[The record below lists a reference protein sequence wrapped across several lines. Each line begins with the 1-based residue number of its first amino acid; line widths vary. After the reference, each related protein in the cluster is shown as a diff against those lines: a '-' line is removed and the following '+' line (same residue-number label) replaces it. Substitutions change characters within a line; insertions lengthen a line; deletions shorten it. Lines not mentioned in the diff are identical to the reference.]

1 MRHSN
6 GKRSRGRSGRRP
18 APQQNINRAYD
29 SNGPAG
35 KLRGTAAQLVEKYVG
50 LARDARVGR
59 DRVLVENFLQHAEH
73 YQRIMNEIMI
83 AQGIEPEAID
93 DDEQGGYDDQPDGNY
108 DANGNFNGNGQGNY
122 NDGQGNGNQNNGNQN
137 NGNQGYNQRQN
148 NGGGGNQGN
157 GGQNNGN
164 QGNYADRGDRGDRQ
178 NNGGGQG
185 NNQRRDNGNQG
196 NYNQRRDNGGNAPVP
211 QAQPQPIISG
221 VEDQPEISPDVAVEV
236 PPVSLTPAPLP
247 SAPRAI
253 RSRRPRRTAAA
264 IAAEEGQP
272 ASAPVTENSDSE

>member
-35 KLRGTAAQLVEKYVG
+35 KLRGTAAQLVEKYVS

-83 AQGIEPEAID
+83 AQGIEPQAID
-93 DDEQGGYDDQPDGNY
+93 DDEQGGYDEQSESDGNSY
-108 DANGNFNGNGQGNY
+108 EPLSGSQA
-122 NDGQGNGNQNNGNQN
+122 
-137 NGNQGYNQRQN
+137 
-148 NGGGGNQGN
+148 GGNQGN
-157 GGQNNGN
+157 GGQGYNQNSGGQNSGGQSSGGQNNGN
-164 QGNYADRGDRGDRQ
+164 QGGHNQ
-178 NNGGGQG
+178 NNGG
-185 NNQRRDNGNQG
+185 NQRRDRDGGGQGFNG
-196 NYNQRRDNGGNAPVP
+196 NQRRDSGGPPVI
-211 QAQPQPIISG
+211 QQVQPQPLISG
-221 VEDQPEISPDVAVEV
+221 AEDQPDISADVAVEV
-236 PPVSLTPAPLP
+236 PPVSLTPPAMP

-253 RSRRPRRTAAA
+253 RSRRPRRPAAPSEDTQTPA
-264 IAAEEGQP
+264 PVAEE
-272 ASAPVTENSDSE
+272 ASDAE

>member
-35 KLRGTAAQLVEKYVG
+35 KLRGTAAQLVEKYVS

-83 AQGIEPEAID
+83 AQGIEPQAID
-93 DDEQGGYDDQPDGNY
+93 DDEQGGYDEQSESDGNSY
-108 DANGNFNGNGQGNY
+108 EPLSGSGN
-122 NDGQGNGNQNNGNQN
+122 QGNGG
-137 NGNQGYNQRQN
+137 QGYNQNSGGQN
-148 NGGGGNQGN
+148 SGGQNN

-164 QGNYADRGDRGDRQ
+164 QGGHNQ
-178 NNGGGQG
+178 NNGG
-185 NNQRRDNGNQG
+185 NQRRDRDGGGQG
-196 NYNQRRDNGGNAPVP
+196 FSGNQRRDSGGPPVI
-211 QAQPQPIISG
+211 QQVQPQPVISG
-221 VEDQPEISPDVAVEV
+221 AEDQPDISADVAVEV
-236 PPVSLTPAPLP
+236 PPVSLTPPAMP

-253 RSRRPRRTAAA
+253 RSRRPRRPAAPSEDAQAAA
-264 IAAEEGQP
+264 PVAEEP
-272 ASAPVTENSDSE
+272 SDAE

>member
-35 KLRGTAAQLVEKYVG
+35 RLRGSAAQLVEKYVS

-83 AQGIEPEAID
+83 AQGIEPQAID
-93 DDEQGGYDDQPDGNY
+93 DDEQGGYDESDGDGTQSY
-108 DANGNFNGNGQGNY
+108 EPGNGS
-122 NDGQGNGNQNNGNQN
+122 GQGYSQNS
-137 NGNQGYNQRQN
+137 GNQGYSQNSGNQSYSQN
-148 NGGGGNQGN
+148 SGNQGGYN
-157 GGQNNGN
+157 QNSGN
-164 QGNYADRGDRGDRQ
+164 QRRDS
-178 NNGGGQG
+178 GGQG
-185 NNQRRDNGNQG
+185 VNGNQRRDNGNQAVI
-196 NYNQRRDNGGNAPVP
+196 QQV
-211 QAQPQPIISG
+211 QPPPISG
-221 VEDQPEISPDVAVEV
+221 AEDQPYISADVAVEV
-236 PPVSLTPAPLP
+236 PPVSLTPPSMP

-253 RSRRPRRTAAA
+253 RGRRPRRPAGPREEEQAAPA
-264 IAAEEGQP
+264 TEEPSDAE
-272 ASAPVTENSDSE
+272 

>member
-35 KLRGTAAQLVEKYVG
+35 KLRGSAAQLVEKYVS

-83 AQGIEPEAID
+83 AQGIEPQAID
-93 DDEQGGYDDQPDGNY
+93 DDEQGGYDEQSDGDGTQSY
-108 DANGNFNGNGQGNY
+108 EPGNGG
-122 NDGQGNGNQNNGNQN
+122 GQGYSQN
-137 NGNQGYNQRQN
+137 NGNQGYNQGNGNQGYNQGNGNQGNGNQGYSQN
-148 NGGGGNQGN
+148 NGNQGYNQGN
-157 GGQNNGN
+157 GGQNT
-164 QGNYADRGDRGDRQ
+164 
-178 NNGGGQG
+178 GGQNTG
-185 NNQRRDNGNQG
+185 GHGGYSHNNPGQQQRRDNGNQ
-196 NYNQRRDNGGNAPVP
+196 RRDNGGPPVI
-211 QAQPQPIISG
+211 QQVQPQPLISG
-221 VEDQPEISPDVAVEV
+221 AEDQPDISADVAVEV
-236 PPVSLTPAPLP
+236 PPVSLTPPTLP

-253 RSRRPRRTAAA
+253 RGRRPRRPAGPRDGEQAAPA
-264 IAAEEGQP
+264 TEEP
-272 ASAPVTENSDSE
+272 SDTE

>member
-35 KLRGTAAQLVEKYVG
+35 KLRGSAAQLVEKYVS

-83 AQGIEPEAID
+83 AQGIEPQAID
-93 DDEQGGYDDQPDGNY
+93 DDEQGGYDESDGDGTQSY
-108 DANGNFNGNGQGNY
+108 EPGNGNGQGY
-122 NDGQGNGNQNNGNQN
+122 NQN
-137 NGNQGYNQRQN
+137 NGNQGYNQGNGGQGGNNQN
-148 NGGGGNQGN
+148 NGGQQRRDN
-157 GGQNNGN
+157 G
-164 QGNYADRGDRGDRQ
+164 
-178 NNGGGQG
+178 
-185 NNQRRDNGNQG
+185 NQRRDNGNQAVI
-196 NYNQRRDNGGNAPVP
+196 QQV
-211 QAQPQPIISG
+211 QPQPLISG
-221 VEDQPEISPDVAVEV
+221 AEDQPDISADIAVEV
-236 PPVSLTPAPLP
+236 PPVSLTPPSMP

-253 RSRRPRRTAAA
+253 RGRRPRR
-264 IAAEEGQP
+264 P
-272 ASAPVTENSDSE
+272 AGPREDDQAAPVTEEPSDAE

>member
-35 KLRGTAAQLVEKYVG
+35 KLRGTAAQLVEKYVS

-83 AQGIEPEAID
+83 AQGIEPQAID
-93 DDEQGGYDDQPDGNY
+93 DDEQGGYDEQSESDGNSY
-108 DANGNFNGNGQGNY
+108 EPPSGSQGY
-122 NDGQGNGNQNNGNQN
+122 SQNSG
-137 NGNQGYNQRQN
+137 GQGYNQN
-148 NGGGGNQGN
+148 N
-157 GGQNNGN
+157 GGQNNG
-164 QGNYADRGDRGDRQ
+164 GQ
-178 NNGGGQG
+178 NNGGQNQG
-185 NNQRRDNGNQG
+185 AQGGHNQNNGGNQRRDRDGGGQGFNG
-196 NYNQRRDNGGNAPVP
+196 NQRRDSGGPPVI
-211 QAQPQPIISG
+211 QQVQPQPVISG
-221 VEDQPEISPDVAVEV
+221 AEDQPDISADVAVEV
-236 PPVSLTPAPLP
+236 PPVSLTPPAMP

-253 RSRRPRRTAAA
+253 RSRRPRRPAAPSEDAQAAA
-264 IAAEEGQP
+264 PVAEE
-272 ASAPVTENSDSE
+272 ASDAE

>member
-35 KLRGTAAQLVEKYVG
+35 KLRGTAAQLVEKYVS

-73 YQRIMNEIMI
+73 YQRIMNEILI

-93 DDEQGGYDDQPDGNY
+93 DDEQGGFDEQSDGNLNSGV
-108 DANGNFNGNGQGNY
+108 DLGGNGQGAN
-122 NDGQGNGNQNNGNQN
+122 GNGGHYAQQANQP
-137 NGNQGYNQRQN
+137 RQN
-148 NGGGGNQGN
+148 NGGQGGF
-157 GGQNNGN
+157 GG
-164 QGNYADRGDRGDRQ
+164 
-178 NNGGGQG
+178 
-185 NNQRRDNGNQG
+185 NQRRDNPVA
-196 NYNQRRDNGGNAPVP
+196 APPV
-211 QAQPQPIISG
+211 QVQPQPVVVVS
-221 VEDQPEISPDVAVEV
+221 EEQPDISPDVTVEV
-236 PPVSLTPAPLP
+236 PPVVLTPPPQP
-247 SAPRAI
+247 SAPRAP

-264 IAAEEGQP
+264 PREDALPFPAAEEP
-272 ASAPVTENSDSE
+272 SESE

>member
-35 KLRGTAAQLVEKYVG
+35 KLRGTAAQLVEKYVS

-83 AQGIEPEAID
+83 AQGIEPQAID
-93 DDEQGGYDDQPDGNY
+93 DDEQGGYDEQSDGDGNQSY
-108 DANGNFNGNGQGNY
+108 EPGNGNGNGQGY
-122 NDGQGNGNQNNGNQN
+122 NQNNGGQGYSQNAGNQGYN
-137 NGNQGYNQRQN
+137 QGNGNQGYNQG
-148 NGGGGNQGN
+148 NGGQGYNQGN
-157 GGQNNGN
+157 GGQGGNN
-164 QGNYADRGDRGDRQ
+164 Q
-178 NNGGGQG
+178 NNGGQ
-185 NNQRRDNGNQG
+185 QRRDSG
-196 NYNQRRDNGGNAPVP
+196 NQRRDNGGQVPV
-211 QAQPQPIISG
+211 QQVQPQLPISG
-221 VEDQPEISPDVAVEV
+221 AEDQPDISADVAVEV
-236 PPVSLTPAPLP
+236 PPVSLTPPAMP

-253 RSRRPRRTAAA
+253 RGRRPRRPAAEPVEDAQAAPAAA
-264 IAAEEGQP
+264 PAAAEEP
-272 ASAPVTENSDSE
+272 SDAE

>member
-35 KLRGTAAQLVEKYVG
+35 KLRGTAAQLVEKYVS

-93 DDEQGGYDDQPDGNY
+93 DDEQGGYDEQSDGNVNPNY
-108 DANGNFNGNGQGNY
+108 EAGGNGQG
-122 NDGQGNGNQNNGNQN
+122 GQNIGDQNI
-137 NGNQGYNQRQN
+137 
-148 NGGGGNQGN
+148 GGHGN
-157 GGQNNGN
+157 GGQGGGSP
-164 QGNYADRGDRGDRQ
+164 QRQ
-178 NNGGGQG
+178 SNGGQG
-185 NNQRRDNGNQG
+185 GQS
-196 NYNQRRDNGGNAPVP
+196 QRRDNGGSQPAAQPV
-211 QAQPQPIISG
+211 QPQPQPVIAG
-221 VEDQPEISPDVAVEV
+221 AEDQPEIAADVAVEV
-236 PPVSLTPAPLP
+236 PPVSLTPPPVP

-253 RSRRPRRTAAA
+253 RTRRPRRTAAA
-264 IAAEEGQP
+264 RDEAQTTPEPAVEEPSDAE
-272 ASAPVTENSDSE
+272 

>member
-35 KLRGTAAQLVEKYVG
+35 KLRGTAAQLVEKYVS

-83 AQGIEPEAID
+83 AQGIEPQAID
-93 DDEQGGYDDQPDGNY
+93 DDEQGGYDEQSDSDGNSY
-108 DANGNFNGNGQGNY
+108 EPANGNQSY
-122 NDGQGNGNQNNGNQN
+122 
-137 NGNQGYNQRQN
+137 
-148 NGGGGNQGN
+148 NQGN
-157 GGQNNGN
+157 GGQGYNQDNGGQGYN
-164 QGNYADRGDRGDRQ
+164 QGNSGQG
-178 NNGGGQG
+178 NGGQG
-185 NNQRRDNGNQG
+185 GYNQNNNQNNNGQQRRDNGNQ
-196 NYNQRRDNGGNAPVP
+196 RRDSGVPPVI
-211 QAQPQPIISG
+211 QQVQPQPLISG
-221 VEDQPEISPDVAVEV
+221 AEDQPDISADIPVEV
-236 PPVSLTPAPLP
+236 PPVSLTPPTLP

-253 RSRRPRRTAAA
+253 RGRRPRRPAGPREEDQAAA
-264 IAAEEGQP
+264 PAAEEP
-272 ASAPVTENSDSE
+272 SDAE

>member
-35 KLRGTAAQLVEKYVG
+35 KLRGTAAQLVEKYVS

-83 AQGIEPEAID
+83 AQGIEPQAID
-93 DDEQGGYDDQPDGNY
+93 DDEQGGYDEQSDSDGNSFEP
-108 DANGNFNGNGQGNY
+108 ANGNQSY
-122 NDGQGNGNQNNGNQN
+122 
-137 NGNQGYNQRQN
+137 
-148 NGGGGNQGN
+148 NQGN
-157 GGQNNGN
+157 GGQGYN
-164 QGNYADRGDRGDRQ
+164 Q
-178 NNGGGQG
+178 NNGGQGYNQNNAGQG
-185 NNQRRDNGNQG
+185 YNQNNGGQGYNQGNSNQGGYNQNNGGQQQRRDNGNQ
-196 NYNQRRDNGGNAPVP
+196 RRDNVAPPVI
-211 QAQPQPIISG
+211 QQVQPPPLISG
-221 VEDQPEISPDVAVEV
+221 AEDQPDISADVAVEV
-236 PPVSLTPAPLP
+236 PPVSLTPPTMP

-253 RSRRPRRTAAA
+253 RGRRPRRPAGPREDGQVAAPV
-264 IAAEEGQP
+264 AEEP
-272 ASAPVTENSDSE
+272 SDAE